1 MNKLRLDA
9 KLQDSL
15 PEIESWLR
23 QNVGPGARRYN
34 SNQWLG
40 TDDWFY
46 YEDVVVLGLDED
58 DSDISIEDESD
69 DLVFVFRRES
79 DMVMFGLRWTA

>member
-15 PEIESWLR
+15 PEIESWLQ

-46 YEDVVVLGLDED
+46 YEDDAESDED
-58 DSDISIEDESD
+58 ELTLTLEDQQD
-69 DLVFVFRRES
+69 DLVFVFRREG

>member
-9 KLQDSL
+9 KLQDHL

-46 YEDVVVLGLDED
+46 YEDVEE
-58 DSDISIEDESD
+58 SEEDELTLTLED
-69 DLVFVFRRES
+69 KQEDLVFVFRREG
-79 DMVMFGLRWTA
+79 DMVMFGLKWTA

>member
-1 MNKLRLDA
+1 VNKLRLDA
-9 KLQDSL
+9 KLHDHLS
-15 PEIESWLR
+15 EIEVWLR

-46 YEDVVVLGLDED
+46 YEDVAESDED
-58 DSDISIEDESD
+58 DSDISDDDSG
-69 DLVFVFRRES
+69 DLVFVFRREG

>member
-1 MNKLRLDA
+1 VNKLKLDA

-46 YEDVVVLGLDED
+46 YEEQLVLGLDED
-58 DSDISIEDESD
+58 DSNVSIDD
-69 DLVFVFRRES
+69 DRGDLVFVFRRES
-79 DMVMFGLRWTA
+79 DMMMFGLKWTV

>member
-1 MNKLRLDA
+1 VNKLRLDA
-9 KLQDSL
+9 KLHDHLS
-15 PEIESWLR
+15 EIEVWLR

-46 YEDVVVLGLDED
+46 YEHDTE
-58 DSDISIEDESD
+58 SEEDELTLTLED
-69 DLVFVFRRES
+69 KQEDLIFVFRREG
-79 DMVMFGLRWTA
+79 DMVMFGLKWTA

>member
-9 KLQDSL
+9 KLQEHL

-46 YEDVVVLGLDED
+46 YENDTE
-58 DSDISIEDESD
+58 SEEDELTLTLED
-69 DLVFVFRRES
+69 KQEDLVFVFRREG
-79 DMVMFGLRWTA
+79 DMVMFGLKWTA

>member
-1 MNKLRLDA
+1 MNKLKLDA

-15 PEIESWLR
+15 PQIEVWLR

-46 YEDVVVLGLDED
+46 YEDVTDPDED
-58 DSDISIEDESD
+58 DADVSIDNDSG

-79 DMVMFGLRWTA
+79 DMVMFGLKWTV

>member
-1 MNKLRLDA
+1 MNKLKLDA
-9 KLQDSL
+9 KLHDRM

-46 YEDVVVLGLDED
+46 YEDVEESEEELTLTLED
-58 DSDISIEDESD
+58 KQD

-79 DMVMFGLRWTA
+79 DMVMFGLKWTV

>member
-1 MNKLRLDA
+1 MNKLKLDA

-46 YEDVVVLGLDED
+46 YEDDTE
-58 DSDISIEDESD
+58 SEEDELTLTLED
-69 DLVFVFRRES
+69 KQEDLVFVFRRES
-79 DMVMFGLRWTA
+79 DMVMFGLKWTA

>member
-46 YEDVVVLGLDED
+46 YEDDAESDED
-58 DSDISIEDESD
+58 ELTLTLEDQQD
-69 DLVFVFRRES
+69 DLVFVFRREG

>member
-1 MNKLRLDA
+1 MNKLKLDA
-9 KLQDSL
+9 KLHDRLNQ
-15 PEIESWLR
+15 IEVWLR

-46 YEDVVVLGLDED
+46 YEDDTESDED
-58 DSDISIEDESD
+58 ELTLTLEDKQE

-79 DMVMFGLRWTA
+79 DMVMFGLKWTV